1 MELVEVVAR
10 IGDTVLEVE
19 HVRPGEPYRI
29 GTFPVFD
36 GKVVHVPAGL
46 VARVDGRRNPGP
58 TIELAGTIELQ
69 VGLVMLTIQ
78 KTTRERQRVPRPRRE
93 LRPYLYLAASLIVQ
107 LAIWFAAVSLAPFH
121 KLVRPVHRIA
131 HITHVHEPPPPPPAK
146 PSRSAASGSMHGPAE
161 RTKTAPAYKSPG
173 QAMAH
178 LAKTIGE
185 IHIAEKVAASN
196 GPTDPN
202 AAFDEQNFGGGG
214 HRFNVDDVAP
224 EKTYA
229 VTKWA
234 LPTYFH
240 QKGELAPIPSI
251 TLCDDDSCSVEG
263 PRDMHA
269 ILAQLIA
276 HEAEIAMC
284 YREHT
289 GDLAGQIRIRFEI
302 SPQGKVTGEYG
313 KPDGPVGYGTGTVGR
328 CVAKIAARLRWG
340 QAPDQARVFIGMAF
354 RPV

>member
-1 MELVEVVAR
+1 MELVERVAR
-10 IGDTVLEVE
+10 IGDTVVEVAYL
-19 HVRPGEPYRI
+19 PASTSQPI
-29 GTFPVFD
+29 GTFQ
-36 GKVVHVPAGL
+36 AGL
-46 VARVDGRRNPGP
+46 VTTTIAR
-58 TIELAGTIELQ
+58 
-69 VGLVMLTIQ
+69 
-78 KTTRERQRVPRPRRE
+78 TTLDVPRMPRPRRE

-107 LAIWFAAVSLAPFH
+107 LAIWLAAVSLAPFH
-121 KLVRPVHRIA
+121 KLVRPVRRIA
-131 HITHVHEPPPPPPAK
+131 HVTHVHEPPPPPPA
-146 PSRSAASGSMHGPAE
+146 P
-161 RTKTAPAYKSPG
+161 APAKPATAAPTG
-173 QAMAH
+173 ARLAATPAH

-185 IHIAEKVAASN
+185 IHIADKLAASD
-196 GPTDPN
+196 GPVDPN
-202 AAFDEQNFGGGG
+202 AALDEQGFGGGG

-240 QKGELAPIPSI
+240 VKGELAPIPSI

-289 GDLAGQIRIRFEI
+289 GDLDGQIRIRFEI